1 MMAERYEVIVLVFLN
16 LPWSVQVN
24 NETNIT
30 NSISEGKILADQ
42 AEKCD
47 N

>member
-1 MMAERYEVIVLVFLN
+1 MMAERYEVIVFVFLN

-30 NSISEGKILADQ
+30 NSVSEGEILAGQ
-42 AEKCD
+42 TEKCD
-47 N
+47 D